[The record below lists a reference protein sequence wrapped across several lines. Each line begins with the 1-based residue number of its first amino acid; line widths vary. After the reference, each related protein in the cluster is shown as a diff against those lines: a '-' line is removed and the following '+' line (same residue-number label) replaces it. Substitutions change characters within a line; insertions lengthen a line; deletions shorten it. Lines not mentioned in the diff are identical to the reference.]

1 VLELFRT
8 RKINIF
14 RTLDELAKV
23 IYKNLLDLDAA
34 YPGVC
39 FSNFFIFV
47 LFGKLHYAHAV
58 YIYLMYMY
66 NISNNTNKIRLHF
79 PLLTTFLKVCTHKT
93 YLHLR
98 YKLLCFNVEFN

>member
-8 RKINIF
+8 RKMNIF

-47 LFGKLHYAHAV
+47 LIWEIAL
-58 YIYLMYMY
+58 
-66 NISNNTNKIRLHF
+66 
-79 PLLTTFLKVCTHKT
+79 CTCG
-93 YLHLR
+93 LHLLDV
-98 YKLLCFNVEFN
+98 YV